1 MIFSS
6 ALWKKN
12 MRELDNFESSVV
24 DWVVI
29 YQRRIQG
36 RGDGGC
42 NPPFG
47 QNFLVIFFLF
57 FLKNN

>member
-1 MIFSS
+1 MECIFR
-6 ALWKKN
+6 KK
-12 MRELDNFESSVV
+12 MQEFVLHQLYTYFVV
-24 DWVVI
+24 MLS
-29 YQRRIQG
+29 QRRIQG